1 MTRSI
6 SVFAVLAIAIAAHGE
21 AELKGTPDELT
32 AYLFQQT
39 PPVVLGGTGEV
50 KADADRAVLRFR
62 VSVNKDSLR
71 DALEA
76 ERRLRVEIEAYLIQQ
91 GIPAG
96 DIHMSQFASVPQ
108 GGWFGKKT
116 ASYDVQNTLRV
127 TVTSPQDVEHAA
139 GIVEK
144 FKDVHFVS
152 LTLENSQQDRLKLD
166 AIAKATADL
175 AQKRE
180 GYEKGLG
187 VKLVPVSFAV
197 AGEPAPLLAARARG
211 LASADYES
219 SAAQAHMIEVPTQ
232 PFGEVVLTARIEA
245 QYRVAPV
252 E

>member
-1 MTRSI
+1 MIRSI
-6 SVFAVLAIAIAAHGE
+6 SVFAVLAIAIAVHGE

-32 AYLFQQT
+32 AYLVQQT
-39 PPVVLGGTGEV
+39 PPVGLAGTGEV
-50 KADADRAVLRFR
+50 KAEADRAVLRFR

-76 ERRLRVEIEAYLIQQ
+76 ERRLRVEIEAYLTQQ
-91 GIPAG
+91 EIPAG

-108 GGWFGKKT
+108 SGWFGKKT

-127 TVTSPQDVEHAA
+127 TVTSPQQVEHAA

-180 GYEKGLG
+180 AYEKGLG

-197 AGEPAPLLAARARG
+197 SGEPTPLTLARTRKSGAYD
-211 LASADYES
+211 LS
-219 SAAQAHMIEVPTQ
+219 SVQAEAAVAETPAV

-245 QYRVAPV
+245 QYRVAAV